1 MKGQHILIFQG
12 VYYFVTALWPLIH
25 INSFEEV
32 TGKKRNHWLVY
43 TVGSLLL
50 VSSVVFL
57 YSGVKNAPVPVE
69 TIILSVGNALALTVI
84 DIVFVF
90 LHKIRKIY
98 LLDAS
103 MEILLIILL
112 MTCEKW

>member
-12 VYYFVTALWPLIH
+12 VYYFITAIWPLLH
-25 INSFEEV
+25 IQSFEAV

-43 TVGSLLL
+43 TAASLLL
-50 VSSVVFL
+50 VSSIVYL
-57 YSGVKNAPVPVE
+57 YSGLKNAPVPVE
-69 TIILSVGNALALTVI
+69 TIILSAGNALALTVI

-103 MEILLIILL
+103 VEILLIILL

>member
-1 MKGQHILIFQG
+1 MKGQHILIFMG
-12 VYYFVTALWPLIH
+12 IYYLLTALWPLIH
-25 INSFEEV
+25 INSFEAV

-43 TVGSLLL
+43 TVASLLL
-50 VSSVVFL
+50 VSSIVYVYTGFK
-57 YSGVKNAPVPVE
+57 STHFPVE
-69 TIILSVGNALALTVI
+69 IIILSVGNALVLTII

-90 LHKIRKIY
+90 LRKIRKIY